1 VDPPAAPAVAGE
13 LLPATVVPVDGVDV
27 PPAVEVEGD
36 VDVLAALVVDGVEGV
51 AEVDAVEE
59 VDGVVLPEDVLLP
72 DDEVVEDEGLVE
84 VVEALSFLPHAA
96 SAAATASTSA
106 SLFMDVSRADDGL
119 AFWKRRPAGTRRT
132 PARRRTRIRPTWSWV
147 RAAGQR
153 DSQANRPGSSRQK
166 LPAAST
172 AGSTPSASAE
182 KAARASSETRR

>member
-119 AFWKRRPAGTRRT
+119 AFWKPPAAGPRET
-132 PARRRTRIRPTWSWV
+132 PARTHMRRRPTWSWS
-147 RAAGQR
+147 RSTAQR
-153 DSQANRPGSSRQK
+153 DGQP
-166 LPAAST
+166 
-172 AGSTPSASAE
+172 
-182 KAARASSETRR
+182 